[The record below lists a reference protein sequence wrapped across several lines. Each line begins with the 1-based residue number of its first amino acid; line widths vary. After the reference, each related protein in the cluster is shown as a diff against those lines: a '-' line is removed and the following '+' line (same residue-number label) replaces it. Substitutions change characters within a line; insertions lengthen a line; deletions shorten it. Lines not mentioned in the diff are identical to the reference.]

1 MTVQFGANDR
11 PVWLKTVQFGRTVH
25 FRATVHFKDR
35 PLSPFWTVHFGPD
48 SFFIRV
54 FIDPLT
60 FLFKGKPFLL
70 DSSIPEDE
78 ATLAE
83 LKQWQIPVDQ
93 LTAEQLGETQV
104 NLDGKFYSNIYIIRI
119 IFSMRYLFDP

>member
-1 MTVQFGANDR
+1 MTVQFGSSPSNFAR
-11 PVWLKTVQFGRTVH
+11 PSTIR
-25 FRATVHFKDR
+25 
-35 PLSPFWTVHFGPD
+35 TVHFGPD

-60 FLFKGKPFLL
+60 FLFQGKPFLL

-104 NLDGKFYSNIYIIRI
+104 NLDGKF
-119 IFSMRYLFDP
+119 

>member
-1 MTVQFGANDR
+1 MTVHFVSKDRPLSSGTVYFDSNDR
-11 PVWLKTVQFGRTVH
+11 PVWLKTVQFGRNNY
-25 FRATVHFKDR
+25 FRTTVHFKDR
-35 PLSPFWTVHFGPD
+35 PFSPFWTRLV
-48 SFFIRV
+48 FIRV

-60 FLFKGKPFLL
+60 FLFQGKPFLL
-70 DSSIPEDE
+70 DSSIPEDD

-104 NLDGKFYSNIYIIRI
+104 NLDGKF
-119 IFSMRYLFDP
+119 

>member
-1 MTVQFGANDR
+1 M
-11 PVWLKTVQFGRTVH
+11 TVH
-25 FRATVHFKDR
+25 FVLKDR
-35 PLSPFWTVHFGPD
+35 PIWTNRPLSRDRPLPPFWTAHFGPD
-48 SFFIRV
+48 SFFI
-54 FIDPLT
+54 DPLT
-60 FLFKGKPFLL
+60 FLFQGKPFLL

-104 NLDGKFYSNIYIIRI
+104 NLDGKFY
-119 IFSMRYLFDP
+119 